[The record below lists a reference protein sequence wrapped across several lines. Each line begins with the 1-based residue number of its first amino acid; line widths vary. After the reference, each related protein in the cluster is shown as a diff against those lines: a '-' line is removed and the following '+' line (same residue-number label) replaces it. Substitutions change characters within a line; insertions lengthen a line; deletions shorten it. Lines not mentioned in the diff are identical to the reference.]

1 MVSGP
6 PQTVRGSQIFS
17 ALRAQLSAVQYSTSY
32 KLLVAAETQ
41 SIRGL
46 VPIYVPVSTRETTSV
61 CWAICVWGG
70 EGLAAALGDVGRWR
84 GRTPGTE
91 CVQGR
96 PERGTSVS
104 GVVLASLERY

>member
-1 MVSGP
+1 MLGYLW
-6 PQTVRGSQIFS
+6 G
-17 ALRAQLSAVQYSTSY
+17 
-32 KLLVAAETQ
+32 
-41 SIRGL
+41 
-46 VPIYVPVSTRETTSV
+46 
-61 CWAICVWGG
+61 GG

-104 GVVLASLERY
+104 GVVLVSLDIITGSASTCTMVEL

>member
-1 MVSGP
+1 MLGYLW
-6 PQTVRGSQIFS
+6 G
-17 ALRAQLSAVQYSTSY
+17 
-32 KLLVAAETQ
+32 
-41 SIRGL
+41 
-46 VPIYVPVSTRETTSV
+46 
-61 CWAICVWGG
+61 GG

-104 GVVLASLERY
+104 GVVLVSLAGTLLVGSLVVHVPVCMDPCQEPRTLAQQALDYESLDSGF

>member
-1 MVSGP
+1 M
-6 PQTVRGSQIFS
+6 
-17 ALRAQLSAVQYSTSY
+17 Y
-32 KLLVAAETQ
+32 VAMCQCKRDTE
-41 SIRGL
+41 RMLGYL
-46 VPIYVPVSTRETTSV
+46 
-61 CWAICVWGG
+61 WGGG

-104 GVVLASLERY
+104 GVVLASLEYY